1 MYDLGHACHL
11 HYSNCK
17 IVGNRQNNSSGWP
30 DHLGWLARMAGLAGY
45 CLPLLK
51 RSLGWPDQLDWLA
64 WLVGLDDLAAGLA
77 LMS

>member
-1 MYDLGHACHL
+1 
-11 HYSNCK
+11 
-17 IVGNRQNNSSGWP
+17 
-30 DHLGWLARMAGLAGY
+30 MAGLAGY
-45 CLPLLK
+45 CLSLLE